1 VRYRFCLA
9 NTCPAK
15 TLISN
20 RVFTGDS
27 GRSAPKASCKRSG
40 LASNQL
46 GKCIC
51 CKAYEKGRRP
61 SRDAEHEWRVPVAWV
76 ARASS
81 SGLPRGFQRN
91 KSSTHS
97 TRIRRVKSPAA
108 TLKGCPMATTSA
120 STNARL
126 LVSMSVAKKESNPS
140 LAPEQTVPQLLRYDG
155 TMVTHRL
162 KV

>member
-1 VRYRFCLA
+1 MRYRFCLA

-15 TLISN
+15 TLVSN

-27 GRSAPKASCKRSG
+27 GRSALKASCERSG

-46 GKCIC
+46 AQIC
-51 CKAYEKGRRP
+51 CKAHEKGRRP
-61 SRDAEHEWRVPVAWV
+61 SRNAEHEWRVPVAWV

-81 SGLPRGFQRN
+81 SGLPRVFQKN

-97 TRIRRVKSPAA
+97 TKIHRVKSLAV
-108 TLKGCPMATTSA
+108 TLKGCLMATTSA

-140 LAPEQTVPQLLRYDG
+140 LARERTVLQLLRYDEAI
-155 TMVTHRL
+155 VTYRL